1 MKEIERKKERKSF
14 SIALWRFLSDITR
27 KWPQFLASKKHV
39 NSLLICLFKGKSNRC
54 NSQQGLWILFLC
66 Q

>member
-1 MKEIERKKERKSF
+1 MKEIERKYF
-14 SIALWRFLSDITR
+14 SIAPWRFLSDITR
-27 KWPQFLASKKHV
+27 KWPQFLLKKKNV

-54 NSQQGLWILFLC
+54 NSQQGLGILFLY